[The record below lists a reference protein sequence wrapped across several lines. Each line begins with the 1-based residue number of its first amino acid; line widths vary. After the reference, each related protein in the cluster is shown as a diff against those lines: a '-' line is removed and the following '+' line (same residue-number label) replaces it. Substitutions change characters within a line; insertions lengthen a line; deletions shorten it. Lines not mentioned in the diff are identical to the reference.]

1 MRVGV
6 IEFTAQDARV
16 GALLGADVAWHSTSH
31 ELKPSM
37 KSSPADAVVF
47 HVKLDDRADIVTALK
62 DAADAN
68 PRVRMLLAASSSQAV
83 LIAEIKSISL
93 HRAASHG
100 AGLSQREMQ
109 VLRAIKVGFTN
120 REIAGQLGIS
130 VSTANRHVENI
141 LRKMSVRNRTQ
152 AAAQTAF
159 GEPGV
164 TPAERVNKSPG
175 ANLGNDG
182 VGKLAAPMTVASKR

>member
-1 MRVGV
+1 
-6 IEFTAQDARV
+6 
-16 GALLGADVAWHSTSH
+16 
-31 ELKPSM
+31 M

-93 HRAASHG
+93 HRAASHE

-109 VLRAIKVGFTN
+109 VLRAIKVGLTN

-152 AAAQTAF
+152 AAAQTAI
-159 GEPGV
+159 GEPGA